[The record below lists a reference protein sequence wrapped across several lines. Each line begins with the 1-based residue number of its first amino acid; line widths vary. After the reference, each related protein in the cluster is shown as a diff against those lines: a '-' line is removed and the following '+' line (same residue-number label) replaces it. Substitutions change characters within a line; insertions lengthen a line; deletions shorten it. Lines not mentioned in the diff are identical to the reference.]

1 MSLIC
6 SSDSEDNSPETS
18 PQRKSLESV
27 FVLTVFVCVSY
38 VCLFL
43 CVTGDKNDEE
53 SMEMD
58 EEIFKI
64 MVIYSLNQAILLH
77 FGSILDFFI

>member
-1 MSLIC
+1 MYVSFC
-6 SSDSEDNSPETS
+6 
-18 PQRKSLESV
+18 
-27 FVLTVFVCVSY
+27 VCVS
-38 VCLFL
+38 
-43 CVTGDKNDEE
+43 GDKNDEE
-53 SMEMD
+53 GMEMD